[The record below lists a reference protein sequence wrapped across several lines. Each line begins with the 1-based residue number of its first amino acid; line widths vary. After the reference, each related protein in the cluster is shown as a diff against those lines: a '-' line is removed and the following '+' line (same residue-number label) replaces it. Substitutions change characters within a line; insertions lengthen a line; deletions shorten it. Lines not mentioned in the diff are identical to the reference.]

1 MTVSRLRDE
10 MTIVKLYGDV
20 LSGVSDGGSDVNTRS
35 VKDVFKPS
43 IAAISAL
50 DGGPCIV
57 GIRASDNLL
66 QRRTEIIDSAVLII
80 DEDCDV
86 L

>member
-35 VKDVFKPS
+35 YVS
-43 IAAISAL
+43 
-50 DGGPCIV
+50 
-57 GIRASDNLL
+57 R
-66 QRRTEIIDSAVLII
+66 
-80 DEDCDV
+80 
-86 L
+86 